1 MSVLNFLIKRNF
13 LRFYPRVNRAKTKP
27 LELQEKT
34 FKRLISRAKKT
45 DFGKKHN
52 FENIKTY
59 SDYTRNVPIASYND
73 LKGDIERMMLGE
85 SNVLWPGRTKWFS
98 KSSGTTSDKSKFI
111 PISYASLHLCH
122 LRGGLYLLS
131 NYFKLFPKSKMF
143 KGKSLALGGSKQ
155 KNDINPKAITGDL
168 SSILIANTPFWVE
181 SFRTPHKSIALMEDW
196 DEKLEL
202 MARSIMDQDVTNL
215 SGVPS
220 WMLILLK
227 RIIEIKGVKTINE
240 VWPNLELFLHGGVN
254 FAPYV
259 EQFNAIVEP
268 GSMFYL
274 NAYNASEGF
283 FAFQDTKESDDMLLL
298 PNVGVF
304 YEFIRPDE
312 LGSSNAKAVSLA
324 DVELNTNY
332 AILISTNAGLWRYI
346 IGDTVMFTNLHPFRI
361 KITGRTANFINAF
374 GEEVIMENAE
384 KAISEACKITNAKV
398 SEYTAGPIYQSDHS
412 KAAHEWLIEFEQEPQ
427 DMALFE
433 EILDKTL
440 KSVNSDYEAKRASD
454 ILLQKPI
461 IRVMP
466 QGTFLKW
473 MKERNKLGG
482 QYKVPRLANNRK
494 HIEEI
499 LKLNE

>member
-1 MSVLNFLIKRNF
+1 LGRKIR
-13 LRFYPRVNRAKTKP
+13 
-27 LELQEKT
+27 
-34 FKRLISRAKKT
+34 I
-45 DFGKKHN
+45 DGKKH
-52 FENIKTY
+52 Y
-59 SDYTRNVPIASYND
+59 
-73 LKGDIERMMLGE
+73 G
-85 SNVLWPGRTKWFS
+85 
-98 KSSGTTSDKSKFI
+98 SGCYK
-111 PISYASLHLCH
+111 
-122 LRGGLYLLS
+122 
-131 NYFKLFPKSKMF
+131 
-143 KGKSLALGGSKQ
+143 
-155 KNDINPKAITGDL
+155 
-168 SSILIANTPFWVE
+168 PFW
-181 SFRTPHKSIALMEDW
+181 
-196 DEKLEL
+196 
-202 MARSIMDQDVTNL
+202 
-215 SGVPS
+215 
-220 WMLILLK
+220 
-227 RIIEIKGVKTINE
+227 IIEIKGVKTINE